1 MSSHASSSS
10 ASGEYAQKLA
20 SLHARIVKE
29 RKILE
34 GFQAMRAA
42 TANQDV
48 IRTCDAKI
56 RDAQRTIGWFEDSIR
71 QLEGRG
77 AQQQQQQPRAPG
89 QAYGQAP
96 GGRQSFD
103 DPRQQRMPPPS
114 GPAAYASAPPPG
126 AAPSYVQPQ
135 AYGAQGPH
143 GRIEAR
149 DAVAPAGPGGAM
161 VFGGQ
166 KARDQFTNL
175 DLIKSDTPLTTAK
188 ISRMLHQLEFKL
200 HVERQYKEGIDKM
213 AKLYLVDG
221 DKKARADTENKR
233 VESKQKMVL
242 LNQAL
247 KKYKA
252 LDVMGELGEEEDSI
266 PEDVKSNLRRPL
278 SGALQITIKQARELA
293 HAPQPKKSKHPSET
307 IIYVK
312 VEDTPR
318 ARTHP
323 ARHDRWNE
331 DFEIH
336 VDKANECEVTIY
348 DKVPGDGAPVPIGM
362 LWLRLSDIVEELR
375 RKKMGA
381 EAGPGW
387 VTAARVAQGQG
398 QGSGGSG
405 TLLPG
410 GAVVAGAG
418 ADAAAG
424 GLNREQSLA
433 GTFGVGGAAGPGE
446 GIDAWFAV
454 EPEGAI
460 QLHLNFVKSN
470 VRKRPYDAGGLGRQG
485 AVRKRKD
492 SIHEQNGHKFVTK
505 QFYTVVLCAL
515 CGEFLLKGAGMQC
528 EDCKY
533 ACHGKCYQKVVTKC
547 ISKSNTDSD
556 KDEETINHRIPH
568 RFEPITNISPNWCCH
583 CGLVLPLG
591 RKQARKCTECGV
603 TAHTDCMH
611 LVPDFCGMSME
622 TANKL
627 LADIKSINSSRR
639 AGATRQTA
647 RPLPPSQS
655 QTQLQSPQD
664 AYAARPYPGQPPK
677 QDQLTSEVGR
687 LNLVGS
693 QEQQAPYPASAPV
706 QRVPVPQ
713 LDAYGQQQQPQQGAP
728 QIPPPPRHSSA
739 STVSSFGNDARDS
752 IGSLIGGYSS
762 DSTGRQVPPTSQQP
776 PTFQPYKQQQQP
788 QPAYQQGPPPA
799 LQHPAQQQQ
808 QQPSSAPSSHPAY
821 PQQPVA
827 PIPPRFQPQQPA
839 PPPAHQQYA
848 SPSPT
853 RLPPQQQQQQ
863 QPYPP
868 QSYAQ
873 PQAQPAQQQV
883 AHAPLPPQQLPQL
896 APPVGHAPPPTVQ
909 QQQQVVAS
917 PQKQQQVAAPPPS
930 SSSAAPAPARQRKVG
945 LDDFNFLAVLGKGN
959 FGKVMLAEEKTTAQ
973 LYAIKVLKKEFIVEN
988 DEVESTK
995 SEKRVFLA
1003 AARERH
1009 PFLLGLHSCFQTET
1023 RIYFVMEYVSGGDL
1037 MLHIQREQFT
1047 PRRAKFYAAEV
1058 LLALE
1063 YFHKNGI
1070 VYRDLKLDNILL
1082 TLDGHVKV
1090 ADYGLCKEDMWFG
1103 KTTST
1108 FCGTPEFMAPEIILE
1123 QRYGRMVDWWAFGVL
1138 IYEMLLGQSP
1148 FRGDDEDEIFDAILE
1163 DEPLYP
1169 IHMPRDS
1176 VSILTRLLTKDPARR
1191 LGASEA
1197 DAAEIKSHLFFK
1209 DTNWDDVFHKRIPS
1223 PFYPAISSATDTSNF
1238 DKEFTSEQP
1247 TLTPVH
1253 STLSAKD
1260 QQEFAQFDWSA
1271 SWA

>member
-1 MSSHASSSS
+1 MASSTPGSGS
-10 ASGEYAQKLA
+10 ADLQAKLA
-20 SLHARIVKE
+20 SLHARIAKE

-42 TANQDV
+42 TTNQDV
-48 IRTCDAKI
+48 IRTCEAKI
-56 RDAQRTIGWFEDSIR
+56 RESGRTIGWFEESVR
-71 QLEGRG
+71 ELEGRAAAGGG
-77 AQQQQQQPRAPG
+77 AIQ
-89 QAYGQAP
+89 
-96 GGRQSFD
+96 GRGSFD
-103 DPRQQRMPPPS
+103 STGRASPAS
-114 GPAAYASAPPPG
+114 GDRHLPNPPPG
-126 AAPSYVQPQ
+126 AAPSYVQPRV
-135 AYGAQGPH
+135 YGAAGAH
-143 GRIEAR
+143 GRVEAR
-149 DAVAPAGPGGAM
+149 DSANAGGPGNAAM
-161 VFGGQ
+161 YGGQ
-166 KARDQFTNL
+166 KAKAQFTNL
-175 DLIKSDTPLTTAK
+175 DLIKADTPLTSAK

-247 KKYKA
+247 KRYKT
-252 LDVMGELGEEEDSI
+252 LDVMGELGEEEDGI

-278 SGALQITIKQARELA
+278 SGALHITIHSARDLA

-323 ARHDRWNE
+323 SRTDRWNE

-348 DKVPGDGAPVPIGM
+348 DRVPGEAAPQPIGM

-387 VTAARVAQGQG
+387 VTAARVAQGSG
-398 QGSGGSG
+398 GSGGSG
-405 TLLPG
+405 SAQDVPVPGAGLGRGDTLAGGEFGGMG
-410 GAVVAGAG
+410 GA
-418 ADAAAG
+418 
-424 GLNREQSLA
+424 
-433 GTFGVGGAAGPGE
+433 GGAKGE

-454 EPEGAI
+454 EPEGAVRL
-460 QLHLNFVKSN
+460 QLNFVKSN
-470 VRKRPYDAGGLGRQG
+470 VRKRPYDASGGLGRQG
-485 AVRKRKD
+485 AVRKRKE
-492 SIHEQNGHKFVTK
+492 SIHEQNGHKFVQK
-505 QFYTVVLCAL
+505 QFYAVVLCAL

-533 ACHGKCYQKVVTKC
+533 ACHKNCFRKVVTKC
-547 ISKSNTDSD
+547 ISKSNADVD
-556 KDEETINHRIPH
+556 NDAETINHRIPH

-622 TANKL
+622 MANKL
-627 LADIKSINSSRR
+627 LSDMKAINSSRR
-639 AGATRQTA
+639 AGGGKVAAPGRLATAPAQVQQQQLAQEPYGGQHTPVGAYDPRQQERLAT
-647 RPLPPSQS
+647 
-655 QTQLQSPQD
+655 D
-664 AYAARPYPGQPPK
+664 
-677 QDQLTSEVGR
+677 VGR
-687 LNLVGS
+687 LNLVGD
-693 QEQQAPYPASAPV
+693 QYAGQQQQGPPT

-713 LDAYGQQQQPQQGAP
+713 LDPYGGTAPTTPQQAQAP
-728 QIPPPPRHSSA
+728 PAAQHMASPPPRHSSA
-739 STVSSFGNDARDS
+739 STISSFGNDARDS
-752 IGSLIGGYSS
+752 IGSIIGGYGSQQQA
-762 DSTGRQVPPTSQQP
+762 QVPAQQPQQQP
-776 PTFQPYKQQQQP
+776 PTFQPYQKPQVPAQASYAPSQPQGYPAVPQQGQQPPYPPYPQASQPQAPYAPQPPQQVVPPRFQPQAPTYQQPAPQGRPPQQQQP
-788 QPAYQQGPPPA
+788 VYAPQPQ
-799 LQHPAQQQQ
+799 AQQQQ
-808 QQPSSAPSSHPAY
+808 QQQQRPPVQQLPAQQQL
-821 PQQPVA
+821 PPAQQQP
-827 PIPPRFQPQQPA
+827 
-839 PPPAHQQYA
+839 
-848 SPSPT
+848 
-853 RLPPQQQQQQ
+853 PPQQQQQ
-863 QPYPP
+863 
-868 QSYAQ
+868 
-873 PQAQPAQQQV
+873 
-883 AHAPLPPQQLPQL
+883 LPP
-896 APPVGHAPPPTVQ
+896 PVP
-909 QQQQVVAS
+909 
-917 PQKQQQVAAPPPS
+917 VAAPP
-930 SSSAAPAPARQRKVG
+930 AARPARRVG

-959 FGKVMLAEEKTTAQ
+959 FGKVMLAEEKKSAQ
-973 LYAIKVLKKEFIVEN
+973 LYAIKVLKKDFIIEN

-995 SEKRVFLA
+995 SEKRVFLT

-1090 ADYGLCKEDMWFG
+1090 ADYGLCKEEMWFG

-1123 QRYGRMVDWWAFGVL
+1123 QRYGRAVDWWAFGVL

-1176 VSILTRLLTKDPARR
+1176 VRQQLLTKDPARR

-1197 DAAEIKSHLFFK
+1197 DATEIKSHLFFK
-1209 DTNWDDVFHKRIPS
+1209 DTNWSDVFHKRIPS
-1223 PFYPAISSATDTSNF
+1223 PFYPAIKSATDTSNF
-1238 DKEFTSEQP
+1238 DAEFTSEQP

-1253 STLSAKD
+1253 STLSAQD
-1260 QQEFAQFDWSA
+1260 QNEFQGFSWVAPFAQ
-1271 SWA
+1271 

>member
-1 MSSHASSSS
+1 MSAHNSSP
-10 ASGEYAQKLA
+10 SGEYGQKLA
-20 SLHARIVKE
+20 SLHARIIKE

-56 RDAQRTIGWFEDSIR
+56 RDAQRTIGWFEDSVR
-71 QLEGRG
+71 QLEGRA
-77 AQQQQQQPRAPG
+77 AQLSQGQGTAQVHGHGQVGSSPAAGNAPSLH
-89 QAYGQAP
+89 AP
-96 GGRQSFD
+96 PSPAGHQRPSLD
-103 DPRQQRMPPPS
+103 DPRR
-114 GPAAYASAPPPG
+114 AAGAPPPG

-135 AYGAQGPH
+135 AYGAAGPH
-143 GRIEAR
+143 GRVEAR
-149 DAVAPAGPGGAM
+149 DAVVPAGPGGAM
-161 VFGGQ
+161 LFGGS

-247 KKYKA
+247 KKYKT

-312 VEDTPR
+312 IEDTPR

-331 DFEIH
+331 DFEIN

-348 DKVPGDGAPVPIGM
+348 DKVPGEAPVPIGM

-387 VTAARVAQGQG
+387 VTAARVAQG
-398 QGSGGSG
+398 SGGSG
-405 TLLPG
+405 TLGG
-410 GAVVAGAG
+410 GATDTPVS
-418 ADAAAG
+418 

-433 GTFGVGGAAGPGE
+433 GTFGAGAGGKGD

-492 SIHEQNGHKFVTK
+492 SIHEQNGHKFVQK

-533 ACHGKCYQKVVTKC
+533 ACHAKCYQKVVTKC
-547 ISKSNTDSD
+547 ISKSNTDAD

-591 RKQARKCTECGV
+591 RKQARKCHECGV

-622 TANKL
+622 MANKL
-627 LADIKSINSSRR
+627 LSDIKSINSNRR
-639 AGATRQTA
+639 AGAGRQVA
-647 RPLPPSQS
+647 RPTPPAQA
-655 QTQLQSPQD
+655 QAQAQPQE
-664 AYAARPYPGQPPK
+664 AYGGRPYAPPAR
-677 QDQLTSEVGR
+677 QEQLAGEVGR
-687 LNLVGS
+687 LNLVGA
-693 QEQQAPYPASAPV
+693 QEQAYSPAPV
-706 QRVPVPQ
+706 PRVPVPQ
-713 LDAYGQQQQPQQGAP
+713 LDSYGGAQKQQQQQEAAP
-728 QIPPPPRHSSA
+728 QVTAPPRHSSA

-752 IGSLIGGYSS
+752 IGSLIGGYTS
-762 DSTGRQVPPTSQQP
+762 DSSGRPVQP
-776 PTFQPYKQQQQP
+776 PQPPSFQPYKQQPIAPAAHQQP
-788 QPAYQQGPPPA
+788 PAPSAPQQPAAQPYTPPA
-799 LQHPAQQQQ
+799 AVAQPYPPQPVPPQ
-808 QQPSSAPSSHPAY
+808 QQPY
-821 PQQPVA
+821 
-827 PIPPRFQPQQPA
+827 PPRFQPQQPPQAPANQLYAPAPAARLAPQQKQPAGAALPPPVAQQAPYPPAQGYTQPQVARPPVPPQQVA
-839 PPPAHQQYA
+839 PPAAQSPAN
-848 SPSPT
+848 
-853 RLPPQQQQQQ
+853 QQQQQQ
-863 QPYPP
+863 Q
-868 QSYAQ
+868 
-873 PQAQPAQQQV
+873 QQQKSLS
-883 AHAPLPPQQLPQL
+883 PS
-896 APPVGHAPPPTVQ
+896 
-909 QQQQVVAS
+909 AS
-917 PQKQQQVAAPPPS
+917 LQH
-930 SSSAAPAPARQRKVG
+930 RRIG

-959 FGKVMLAEEKTTAQ
+959 FGKVMLAEEKKSAQ
-973 LYAIKVLKKEFIVEN
+973 LFAIKVLKKEFIIEN

-1003 AARERH
+1003 AAREQH

-1123 QRYGRMVDWWAFGVL
+1123 QRYGRAVDWWAFGVL

-1169 IHMPRDS
+1169 IHMPKDS
-1176 VSILTRLLTKDPARR
+1176 VSILTKLLTKDPARR

-1197 DAAEIKSHLFFK
+1197 DAGEIKAHMFFAG
-1209 DTNWDDVFHKRIPS
+1209 TNWDDVFHKRIPS
-1223 PFYPAISSATDTSNF
+1223 PFYPAISSATDTGNF
-1238 DKEFTSEQP
+1238 DAEFTSEQP

-1253 STLSAKD
+1253 STLSTQD
-1260 QQEFAQFDWSA
+1260 QQEFAGF
-1271 SWA
+1271 SWTAHWAP

>member
-1 MSSHASSSS
+1 MQSSNSPAPP
-10 ASGEYAQKLA
+10 ADLGAKVA
-20 SLHARIVKE
+20 SLHARIAKE

-34 GFQAMRAA
+34 GFQAMRNA
-42 TANQDV
+42 TTNQDV
-48 IRTCDAKI
+48 IRTCEAKI
-56 RDAQRTIGWFEDSIR
+56 RESGRTIGWFEESLR
-71 QLEGRG
+71 ELEGRAAHG
-77 AQQQQQQPRAPG
+77 RG
-89 QAYGQAP
+89 SFDSS
-96 GGRQSFD
+96 GGRAS
-103 DPRQQRMPPPS
+103 
-114 GPAAYASAPPPG
+114 PANSAEKALPGPPPG

-135 AYGAQGPH
+135 GYGAQGAH
-143 GRIEAR
+143 GRVEAR
-149 DAVAPAGPGGAM
+149 DAASAGGPGGVA
-161 VFGGQ
+161 VYGGQ
-166 KARDQFTNL
+166 KAKAQFTNL
-175 DLIKSDTPLTTAK
+175 DLIKADTPLTSAK

-233 VESKQKMVL
+233 VESQQKMSL

-247 KKYKA
+247 RRYKT
-252 LDVMGELGEEEDSI
+252 LDVMGELGDEDDGI
-266 PEDVKSNLRRPL
+266 PEDIKSNLRRPL
-278 SGALQITIKQARELA
+278 SGQLQITILSARDLA

-323 ARHDRWNE
+323 SRTDRWNE

-336 VDKANECEVTIY
+336 VDKANEAEVTIY
-348 DKVPGDGAPVPIGM
+348 DRVPGEAAPQPIGM

-387 VTAARVAQGQG
+387 VTAARVAQG
-398 QGSGGSG
+398 SGGSG
-405 TLLPG
+405 SSGGQDVPVPG
-410 GAVVAGAG
+410 A
-418 ADAAAG
+418 
-424 GLNREQSLA
+424 GLNRGETLSGGFGA
-433 GTFGVGGAAGPGE
+433 GGQGGSSE

-460 QLHLNFVKSN
+460 RLQLNFVKSN
-470 VRKRPYDAGGLGRQG
+470 VRKRPYDASGGLARQA

-492 SIHEQNGHKFVTK
+492 SIHEQNGHKFVQK

-533 ACHGKCYQKVVTKC
+533 ACHKNCFRKVVTKC
-547 ISKSNTDSD
+547 ISKSNSD
-556 KDEETINHRIPH
+556 ADNDAETINHRIPH

-622 TANKL
+622 MANKL
-627 LADIKSINSSRR
+627 LSDMKAINSSRR
-639 AGATRQTA
+639 AGATKTTA
-647 RPLPPSQS
+647 ASRIATTPQPQQDPYGGQRTPVGAYDSRPQ
-655 QTQLQSPQD
+655 
-664 AYAARPYPGQPPK
+664 A
-677 QDQLTSEVGR
+677 QDQLSSDVGR
-687 LNLVGS
+687 LKLVGD
-693 QEQQAPYPASAPV
+693 QYAQPPAAQQQASQPV

-713 LDAYGQQQQPQQGAP
+713 MDAYGGMSQAQQPAP
-728 QIPPPPRHSSA
+728 SQHITSPPPRQSSA
-739 STVSSFGNDARDS
+739 STVSSFGNDPRDS
-752 IGSLIGGYSS
+752 VGSLISGYG
-762 DSTGRQVPPTSQQP
+762 DSRPPSQHQPQP
-776 PTFQPYKQQQQP
+776 PTFQPYQKAP
-788 QPAYQQGPPPA
+788 QPPVAPQAPYPPYPQAPQAAQG
-799 LQHPAQQQQ
+799 
-808 QQPSSAPSSHPAY
+808 Y
-821 PQQPVA
+821 PQQPV
-827 PIPPRFQPQQPA
+827 PPRFQPQAQQQQQA
-839 PPPAHQQYA
+839 AYLPPPVPQPV
-848 SPSPT
+848 S
-853 RLPPQQQQQQ
+853 RPPQQQAYPS
-863 QPYPP
+863 QPLPP
-868 QSYAQ
+868 QHPQ
-873 PQAQPAQQQV
+873 PPQQV
-883 AHAPLPPQQLPQL
+883 VRPLPPTQPLPPQQLPPAQVL
-896 APPVGHAPPPTVQ
+896 PQQALVPQQPAATPVPA
-909 QQQQVVAS
+909 
-917 PQKQQQVAAPPPS
+917 KQ
-930 SSSAAPAPARQRKVG
+930 RRVG

-959 FGKVMLAEEKTTAQ
+959 FGKVMLAEEKKSGG
-973 LYAIKVLKKEFIVEN
+973 LFAIKVLKKEFIIEN

-995 SEKRVFLA
+995 SEKRVFLT

-1063 YFHKNGI
+1063 YFHQNGI

-1123 QRYGRMVDWWAFGVL
+1123 QRYGRAVDWWAFGVL

-1176 VSILTRLLTKDPARR
+1176 VSCLQKLLTKNPSHR
-1191 LGASEA
+1191 LGAGEA
-1197 DAAEIKSHLFFK
+1197 DAAEIKSHQFFQGV
-1209 DTNWDDVFHKRIPS
+1209 NWDDVYNKRIPS
-1223 PFYPAISSATDTSNF
+1223 PFYPAITSATDISNF
-1238 DKEFTSEQP
+1238 DSEFTSEQP

-1253 STLSAKD
+1253 STLSAQD
-1260 QQEFAQFDWSA
+1260 QGEFQGFSYTAAWAQ
-1271 SWA
+1271 

>member
-1 MSSHASSSS
+1 MSAHGAS
-10 ASGEYAQKLA
+10 ASAEYGAKLN
-20 SLHARIVKE
+20 SLHARIAKE

-42 TANQDV
+42 TSNQDV
-48 IRTCDAKI
+48 IRTCEAKI
-56 RDAQRTIGWFEDSIR
+56 REAQRTIGWFEDSVR
-71 QLEGRG
+71 QLEGR
-77 AQQQQQQPRAPG
+77 AA
-89 QAYGQAP
+89 AA
-96 GGRQSFD
+96 SSS
-103 DPRQQRMPPPS
+103 S
-114 GPAAYASAPPPG
+114 GPAAAAAAGRSASPAAAGSGAGGYGGMLDDGRGGARSLPNPPPG

-135 AYGAQGPH
+135 AYGAAGPH
-143 GRIEAR
+143 GRAEAP
-149 DAVAPAGPGGAM
+149 DAANPGGPGGM
-161 VFGGQ
+161 TLYGGQ
-166 KARDQFTNL
+166 KAKEQFTNL
-175 DLIKSDTPLTTAK
+175 DLIKADTPLTTAK

-247 KKYKA
+247 KKYKT
-252 LDVMGELGEEEDSI
+252 LDVMGELGEEEDGI

-278 SGALQITIKQARELA
+278 SGALQITIKSARDLA

-307 IIYVK
+307 VIYVK

-323 ARHDRWNE
+323 SRTDRWNE

-336 VDKANECEVTIY
+336 VDKANEAEVTIY
-348 DKVPGDGAPVPIGM
+348 DKVPGEGAPVPIGM

-375 RKKMGA
+375 RRKMGA

-387 VTAARVAQGQG
+387 VTAARVAQG
-398 QGSGGSG
+398 GSGSGSG
-405 TLLPG
+405 SAG
-410 GAVVAGAG
+410 GAAAAAGDFG
-418 ADAAAG
+418 AG

-433 GTFGVGGAAGPGE
+433 GTFGVGGTTGKGD

-460 QLHLNFVKSN
+460 QLHVNFVKSN

-547 ISKSNTDSD
+547 ISKSNTDAD
-556 KDEETINHRIPH
+556 KDEEQINHRIPH

-591 RKQARKCTECGV
+591 RKQARKCSECGV

-622 TANKL
+622 TANRL
-627 LADIKSINSSRR
+627 LSDIKSINSSRR
-639 AGATRQTA
+639 AGVTRPAAGRVAAPERIQTSA
-647 RPLPPSQS
+647 PPQPL
-655 QTQLQSPQD
+655 PQD
-664 AYAARPYPGQPPK
+664 AYGGQHTPVGAY
-677 QDQLTSEVGR
+677 DQRVQQQQQPAQQLAGEVGR
-687 LNLVGS
+687 MNLTGGD
-693 QEQQAPYPASAPV
+693 PYSPAPV
-706 QRVPVPQ
+706 QRVPVPPM
-713 LDAYGQQQQPQQGAP
+713 DPYGGVQQQQQPVAPPPQPPQQLQQQQQPPQQSAP
-728 QIPPPPRHSSA
+728 QVTAPPRFSSA
-739 STVSSFGNDARDS
+739 STISSFGGSTDGRDS
-752 IGSLIGGYSS
+752 IGSLIGGYAS
-762 DSTGRQVPPTSQQP
+762 DGGRPPQV
-776 PTFQPYKQQQQP
+776 QP
-788 QPAYQQGPPPA
+788 QPQQPTYQSFPPP
-799 LQHPAQQQQ
+799 QQQ
-808 QQPSSAPSSHPAY
+808 QQPAYSAPPPQAYSQHSSQV
-821 PQQPVA
+821 PQQPY
-827 PIPPRFQPQQPA
+827 PPRFQPQQPPASA
-839 PPPAHQQYA
+839 PQPSQLYSPAIASRLPSQQPQPPQPTQQPYSQA
-848 SPSPT
+848 YPT
-853 RLPPQQQQQQ
+853 QPQPPQQ
-863 QPYPP
+863 
-868 QSYAQ
+868 A
-873 PQAQPAQQQV
+873 A
-883 AHAPLPPQQLPQL
+883 APLPPQVQQPSAALP
-896 APPVGHAPPPTVQ
+896 PPV
-909 QQQQVVAS
+909 
-917 PQKQQQVAAPPPS
+917 PQTQQVAP
-930 SSSAAPAPARQRKVG
+930 AASVRQRRIG

-959 FGKVMLAEEKTTAQ
+959 FGKVMLAEEKKSAQ
-973 LYAIKVLKKEFIVEN
+973 LYAIKVLKKEFIIEN

-995 SEKRVFLA
+995 SEKRVFLT

-1090 ADYGLCKEDMWFG
+1090 ADYGLCKEEMWFG

-1123 QRYGRMVDWWAFGVL
+1123 QRYGRAVDWWAFGVL

-1163 DEPLYP
+1163 DEPLFP
-1169 IHMPRDS
+1169 IHMPKDS
-1176 VSILTRLLTKDPARR
+1176 VSILTKLLTKDPARR

-1197 DAAEIKSHLFFK
+1197 DATEIKSHLFFK

-1223 PFYPAISSATDTSNF
+1223 PFYPAIKSATDTSNF
-1238 DKEFTSEQP
+1238 DTEFTSEQP

-1253 STLSAKD
+1253 STLSAAD
-1260 QQEFAQFDWSA
+1260 QNEFAGF
-1271 SWA
+1271 SWTATWAQ

>member
-1 MSSHASSSS
+1 MASSNANQNDLYIS
-10 ASGEYAQKLA
+10 KLQ
-20 SLHARIVKE
+20 SLESRIQKE

-34 GFQAMRAA
+34 GFQAMRSA
-42 TANQDV
+42 TSNQDV
-48 IRTCDAKI
+48 IRTCESKI
-56 RDAQRTIGWFEDSIR
+56 RESIKTIGWFEESVR
-71 QLEGRG
+71 ELQERST
-77 AQQQQQQPRAPG
+77 AS
-89 QAYGQAP
+89 
-96 GGRQSFD
+96 GGGPDHASMKKKSLPNLPQSGS
-103 DPRQQRMPPPS
+103 MS
-114 GPAAYASAPPPG
+114 NLSMGGGGGGSVPPG
-126 AAPSYVQPQ
+126 AAPSYVQPSG
-135 AYGAQGPH
+135 YGANPREQG
-143 GRIEAR
+143 RVNAR
-149 DAVAPAGPGGAM
+149 DQALPIGA
-161 VFGGQ
+161 GGQ
-166 KARDQFTNL
+166 AMYGQSPAAAAKPQFTNL
-175 DLIKSDTPLTTAK
+175 DLIKADTPLTSAK

-247 KKYKA
+247 KRYKT
-252 LDVMGELGEEEDSI
+252 LDVMGELGDDEDGI
-266 PEDVKSNLRRPL
+266 PEDVKANLRRPL
-278 SGALQITIKQARELA
+278 SGALQITIKQARDLA

-307 IIYVK
+307 VIYVK

-323 ARHDRWNE
+323 SRTDRWNE
-331 DFEIH
+331 DFEIN
-336 VDKANECEVTIY
+336 VDKANEVEVTIY
-348 DKVPGDGAPVPIGM
+348 DKLPSSSSSSSAIAGGGGESAPVPIGM
-362 LWLRLSDIVEELR
+362 LWLRLSDVVEELR
-375 RKKMGA
+375 RRKLGM

-387 VTAARVAQGQG
+387 VTAARVAQGSG
-398 QGSGGSG
+398 GSGGSG
-405 TLLPG
+405 SGQADVPVG
-410 GAVVAGAG
+410 GLGREGTMGGGGEFGAG
-418 ADAAAG
+418 GPSSSG
-424 GLNREQSLA
+424 GK
-433 GTFGVGGAAGPGE
+433 GE

-460 QLHLNFVKSN
+460 MLHLNFVKTN

-485 AVRKRKD
+485 AVRKRKE
-492 SIHEQNGHKFVTK
+492 SIHEQNGHKFVIK

-533 ACHGKCYQKVVTKC
+533 ACHKNCYQKVVTKC
-547 ISKSNTDSD
+547 ISKSNTDAD
-556 KDEETINHRIPH
+556 KDEEQINHRIPH

-591 RKQARKCTECGV
+591 RKQARKCSECGV
-603 TAHTDCMH
+603 TAHTDCVH

-622 TANKL
+622 MANKL
-627 LADIKSINSSRR
+627 LSDIKSINSNRR
-639 AGATRQTA
+639 SGQKPNR
-647 RPLPPSQS
+647 RPLPPA
-655 QTQLQSPQD
+655 TLQ
-664 AYAARPYPGQPPK
+664 AQPPAPSGDPYGRAPVSTYDSRP
-677 QDQLTSEVGR
+677 QEQLSSDVGR

-693 QEQQAPYPASAPV
+693 NAPPP
-706 QRVPVPQ
+706 QRVPVPPVSPNPY
-713 LDAYGQQQQPQQGAP
+713 DGVQPPSPVPAVAP
-728 QIPPPPRHSSA
+728 ATAGVALGPPQSQSQAPPSRVVQPPPRQSSA
-739 STVSSFGNDARDS
+739 SIASSFGNDPRDS
-752 IGSLIGGYSS
+752 IGSLIGGYAS
-762 DSTGRQVPPTSQQP
+762 DEQRRQSL
-776 PTFQPYKQQQQP
+776 
-788 QPAYQQGPPPA
+788 G
-799 LQHPAQQQQ
+799 
-808 QQPSSAPSSHPAY
+808 
-821 PQQPVA
+821 
-827 PIPPRFQPQQPA
+827 
-839 PPPAHQQYA
+839 
-848 SPSPT
+848 
-853 RLPPQQQQQQ
+853 QQQQQQ
-863 QPYPP
+863 QNPPSNHVAPQFAPYKGAQAPQTPQQGPYAGQYGQVQGPP
-868 QSYAQ
+868 PPRMPQPPIAPSAPQPGQLYSPAAANRLPPTQ
-873 PQAQPAQQQV
+873 PQPSPYAPGYPAAQQQST
-883 AHAPLPPQQLPQL
+883 LPQSQSQQQI
-896 APPVGHAPPPTVQ
+896 APRPAQPTAPSAAPQPQ
-909 QQQQVVAS
+909 QQQQLQ
-917 PQKQQQVAAPPPS
+917 QKQQSPVAN
-930 SSSAAPAPARQRKVG
+930 RVQRRIG

-959 FGKVMLAEEKTTAQ
+959 FGKVMLAEEKKSSQ
-973 LYAIKVLKKEFIVEN
+973 LYAIKVLKKEFIIEN

-1063 YFHKNGI
+1063 YFHKMGI

-1090 ADYGLCKEDMWFG
+1090 ADYGLCKEDMSFG

-1123 QRYGRMVDWWAFGVL
+1123 QRYGRAVDWWAFGVL

-1169 IHMPRDS
+1169 IHMPKDS
-1176 VSILTRLLTKDPARR
+1176 VSILQKLLTKDPSRR

-1197 DAAEIKSHLFFK
+1197 DAVEIKSHLFFK

-1223 PFYPAISSATDTSNF
+1223 PFFPAISSATDTSNF
-1238 DKEFTSEQP
+1238 DSEFTSEQP

-1253 STLSAKD
+1253 STLSAQD
-1260 QQEFAQFDWSA
+1260 QGEFAGF
-1271 SWA
+1271 SWTANWAQ

>member
-1 MSSHASSSS
+1 MQSSSS
-10 ASGEYAQKLA
+10 NSNPTPADIGAKLA
-20 SLHARIVKE
+20 SLHARITKE

-42 TANQDV
+42 TTNQDV
-48 IRTCDAKI
+48 IRTCEAKI
-56 RDAQRTIGWFEDSIR
+56 RESGRTIGWFEESVR
-71 QLEGRG
+71 ELEGRARG
-77 AQQQQQQPRAPG
+77 SMDS
-89 QAYGQAP
+89 
-96 GGRQSFD
+96 GGRHS
-103 DPRQQRMPPPS
+103 PAGSIGGSERSLPP
-114 GPAAYASAPPPG
+114 PPPG
-126 AAPSYVQPQ
+126 AAPSYAQPQ
-135 AYGAQGPH
+135 AYGAAGPH
-143 GRIEAR
+143 GRAEAG
-149 DAVAPAGPGGAM
+149 DAASAGGPGGSA
-161 VFGGQ
+161 VFGGKVKQ
-166 KARDQFTNL
+166 QFTNL
-175 DLIKSDTPLTTAK
+175 DLIKADTPLTSAK

-247 KKYKA
+247 KRYKT
-252 LDVMGELGEEEDSI
+252 LDVMGELGDEDDGI
-266 PEDVKSNLRRPL
+266 PDDVKSNLRRPL
-278 SGALQITIKQARELA
+278 SGALQITILSARDLA

-323 ARHDRWNE
+323 SRGGDRWNE
-331 DFEIH
+331 SFEIH

-348 DKVPGDGAPVPIGM
+348 DRVPGEAAPQPIGM
-362 LWLRLSDIVEELR
+362 LWLRLSDVVEELR

-387 VTAARVAQGQG
+387 VTAARVAEGRG
-398 QGSGGSG
+398 GSGGSG
-405 TLLPG
+405 VGQDVPLPG
-410 GAVVAGAG
+410 AGMLG
-418 ADAAAG
+418 RGDT
-424 GLNREQSLA
+424 LA
-433 GTFGVGGAAGPGE
+433 GPGGEFGAQGQQAKGE

-460 QLHLNFVKSN
+460 RLQLNFVKSN
-470 VRKRPYDAGGLGRQG
+470 VRKRPFDAGAGGGLGRQG
-485 AVRKRKD
+485 AVRKRKE
-492 SIHEQNGHKFVTK
+492 SIHEQNGHKFVQK
-505 QFYTVVLCAL
+505 QFYAVVLCAL

-533 ACHGKCYQKVVTKC
+533 ACHKNCFRKVVTKC
-547 ISKSNTDSD
+547 ISKSNADVD
-556 KDEETINHRIPH
+556 NDAETINHRIPH

-591 RKQARKCTECGV
+591 RKQARKCSECGI

-622 TANKL
+622 MANKL
-627 LADIKSINSSRR
+627 LSDMKAINSSRR
-639 AGATRQTA
+639 AGSAKPAPPRTSTTSTATVQQDPYGGA
-647 RPLPPSQS
+647 RH
-655 QTQLQSPQD
+655 
-664 AYAARPYPGQPPK
+664 GQPA
-677 QDQLTSEVGR
+677 QEQLAGEVGR
-687 LNLVGS
+687 LNLVGDAYGAA
-693 QEQQAPYPASAPV
+693 QQQQQQQQV

-713 LDAYGQQQQPQQGAP
+713 MDAYGGVAPLPPQAQAPPQQQQQQPQQA
-728 QIPPPPRHSSA
+728 QHISPPPRHSSA
-739 STVSSFGNDARDS
+739 STISSFGGDQRDS
-752 IGSLIGGYSS
+752 IGSLIGGYG
-762 DSTGRQVPPTSQQP
+762 DGRPPSVQQQP
-776 PTFQPYKQQQQP
+776 PTFQPYQKPQPPAAPQQQQP
-788 QPAYQQGPPPA
+788 YPQAPPVGYAPPP
-799 LQHPAQQQQ
+799 QQQQ
-808 QQPSSAPSSHPAY
+808 QYQSY
-821 PQQPVA
+821 PPQGQTQQQ
-827 PIPPRFQPQQPA
+827 IPPRFQPQQPQYQQ
-839 PPPAHQQYA
+839 PPPAQ
-848 SPSPT
+848 PRP
-853 RLPPQQQQQQ
+853 LPP
-863 QPYPP
+863 
-868 QSYAQ
+868 AQ
-873 PQAQPAQQQV
+873 PQ
-883 AHAPLPPQQLPQL
+883 PQQ
-896 APPVGHAPPPTVQ
+896 PV
-909 QQQQVVAS
+909 S
-917 PQKQQQVAAPPPS
+917 
-930 SSSAAPAPARQRKVG
+930 APAPTPVAPVPAAAAPVQAVRQRRVG

-959 FGKVMLAEEKTTAQ
+959 FGKVMLAEEKKSSQ
-973 LYAIKVLKKEFIVEN
+973 LYAIKVLKKEFIIEN

-995 SEKRVFLA
+995 SEKRVFLT

-1090 ADYGLCKEDMWFG
+1090 ADYGLCKEDMWLG

-1123 QRYGRMVDWWAFGVL
+1123 QRYGRAVDWWAFGVL

-1148 FRGDDEDEIFDAILE
+1148 FRGEDEDEIFDAILE

-1176 VSILTRLLTKDPARR
+1176 IDVLTKLLTKDPARR
-1191 LGASEA
+1191 LGGGPA
-1197 DAAEIKSHLFFK
+1197 DAVEIKQHAFFK

-1223 PFYPAISSATDTSNF
+1223 PFYPAITSATDTSNF
-1238 DKEFTSEQP
+1238 DSLFTDEQP

-1253 STLSAKD
+1253 STLSAHD
-1260 QQEFAQFDWSA
+1260 QNEFAGF
-1271 SWA
+1271 SWTANWAQ

>member
-1 MSSHASSSS
+1 MASQQPDL
-10 ASGEYAQKLA
+10 AAKLA
-20 SLHARIVKE
+20 SLHARIAKE

-42 TANQDV
+42 TSNQDV
-48 IRTCDAKI
+48 IRTCEAKI
-56 RDAQRTIGWFEDSIR
+56 RESGRTIGWFEESVR
-71 QLEGRG
+71 ELEGRG
-77 AQQQQQQPRAPG
+77 AAGGGAGGAPAEDSRNRALP
-89 QAYGQAP
+89 
-96 GGRQSFD
+96 
-103 DPRQQRMPPPS
+103 
-114 GPAAYASAPPPG
+114 APPPG
-126 AAPSYVQPQ
+126 AAPSYSQPQ
-135 AYGAQGPH
+135 GYGAAGSH
-143 GRIEAR
+143 GRG
-149 DAVAPAGPGGAM
+149 DATDRAVPGGPGGQAM
-161 VFGGQ
+161 YGGS
-166 KARDQFTNL
+166 KAKVQYTNL
-175 DLIKSDTPLTTAK
+175 DLIKADTPLTSAK

-247 KKYKA
+247 KRYKT
-252 LDVMGELGEEEDSI
+252 LDVMGELGDDDDGI
-266 PEDVKSNLRRPL
+266 PEDVKANLRRPL
-278 SGALQITIKQARELA
+278 SGALQITIKSARDLA

-307 IIYVK
+307 VIYVK

-323 ARHDRWNE
+323 SRNDRWNE

-336 VDKANECEVTIY
+336 VDKANEVEVTIY
-348 DKVPGDGAPVPIGM
+348 DKVPGEGAPVPIGM
-362 LWLRLSDIVEELR
+362 LWLRLSDVVEELR
-375 RKKMGA
+375 RRKLGQ

-387 VTAARVAQGQG
+387 VTAARVAQGSG
-398 QGSGGSG
+398 GSGGSG
-405 TLLPG
+405 SGQVDVPVGGLAREGTLAGGDFGPG
-410 GAVVAGAG
+410 GAG
-418 ADAAAG
+418 
-424 GLNREQSLA
+424 
-433 GTFGVGGAAGPGE
+433 GGAAGE
-446 GIDAWFAV
+446 GVDAWFAV
-454 EPEGAI
+454 EPEGSI
-460 QLHLNFVKSN
+460 MLHLNFVKSN

-485 AVRKRKD
+485 AVRKRKE
-492 SIHEQNGHKFVTK
+492 SIHEQNGHKFVQK

-533 ACHGKCYQKVVTKC
+533 ACHKNCYQKVVTKC
-547 ISKSNTDSD
+547 ISKSNTDAD
-556 KDEETINHRIPH
+556 KDEEQINHRIPH

-591 RKQARKCTECGV
+591 RKQARKCSECGV
-603 TAHTDCMH
+603 TAHTDCVH

-622 TANKL
+622 MANKL
-627 LADIKSINSSRR
+627 LSDIKSINSSRR
-639 AGATRQTA
+639 SGVGKPSTPRPQERIQTA
-647 RPLPPSQS
+647 AQDSYGGPRASTGVYDPR
-655 QTQLQSPQD
+655 TQQQQHEQI
-664 AYAARPYPGQPPK
+664 AG
-677 QDQLTSEVGR
+677 EVGR
-687 LNLVGS
+687 LSLVGDHYAPPPV
-693 QEQQAPYPASAPV
+693 QHQQQQQQPQSP

-713 LDAYGQQQQPQQGAP
+713 VGPYDGMQQAPSQPPASAQHISQ
-728 QIPPPPRHSSA
+728 PPPRQSSV

-752 IGSLIGGYSS
+752 IGSLIGGYAGEDRRKSA
-762 DSTGRQVPPTSQQP
+762 GGAQQP
-776 PTFQPYKQQQQP
+776 VQPPQFQPFKQPQPQSPYAPQQPQQQQQTP
-788 QPAYQQGPPPA
+788 YPT
-799 LQHPAQQQQ
+799 HPAQQQPYPSQYGQQPYVPPQPSAQAQQAYPPRLQQ
-808 QQPSSAPSSHPAY
+808 QQPPPPAQPQPGQLY
-821 PQQPVA
+821 QPAIANRLSPPQQPSQQV
-827 PIPPRFQPQQPA
+827 QPGYGVPQGYP
-839 PPPAHQQYA
+839 A
-848 SPSPT
+848 SPV
-853 RLPPQQQQQQ
+853 PPQQQQQQ
-863 QPYPP
+863 Q
-868 QSYAQ
+868 
-873 PQAQPAQQQV
+873 
-883 AHAPLPPQQLPQL
+883 
-896 APPVGHAPPPTVQ
+896 
-909 QQQQVVAS
+909 
-917 PQKQQQVAAPPPS
+917 QVAARPP
-930 SSSAAPAPARQRKVG
+930 AGVVPARQRRVG

-959 FGKVMLAEEKTTAQ
+959 FGKVMLAEEKVSSQ
-973 LYAIKVLKKEFIVEN
+973 LYAIKVLKKEFIIEN

-1123 QRYGRMVDWWAFGVL
+1123 QRYGRAVDWWAFGVL

-1169 IHMPRDS
+1169 IHMPKDS
-1176 VSILTRLLTKDPARR
+1176 VSILQKLLTKDPTRR
-1191 LGASEA
+1191 LGAGEA
-1197 DAAEIKSHLFFK
+1197 DALEIRSHLFFK

-1223 PFYPAISSATDTSNF
+1223 PFFPAISSATDTSNF
-1238 DKEFTSEQP
+1238 DQEFTSEQP

-1253 STLSAKD
+1253 STLSAQD
-1260 QQEFAQFDWSA
+1260 QGEFAGF
-1271 SWA
+1271 SWTAAWAQ

>member
-1 MSSHASSSS
+1 MTHQQSPAPSQADLG
-10 ASGEYAQKLA
+10 AKLA
-20 SLHARIVKE
+20 SLQARIVKE

-34 GFQAMRAA
+34 GFQAMRNA
-42 TANQDV
+42 TSNQDV

-56 RDAQRTIGWFEDSIR
+56 REAQRTIGWFEDSVR
-71 QLEGRG
+71 ELENRAHHAAGRS
-77 AQQQQQQPRAPG
+77 A
-89 QAYGQAP
+89 
-96 GGRQSFD
+96 S
-103 DPRQQRMPPPS
+103 
-114 GPAAYASAPPPG
+114 PAASVSTGSSHTLVHDATRANNKDLPTPPPG

-135 AYGAQGPH
+135 AYGAAGTY
-143 GRIEAR
+143 GRTEAV
-149 DAVAPAGPGGAM
+149 DAASAGGPGGSA

-166 KARDQFTNL
+166 KAKEQFTNL
-175 DLIKSDTPLTTAK
+175 DLIKADTPLTTAK

-213 AKLYLVDG
+213 AKLYMADG

-242 LNQAL
+242 LSQAL
-247 KKYKA
+247 KKYKT
-252 LDVMGELGEEEDSI
+252 LDVMGELGEEEDGV
-266 PEDVKSNLRRPL
+266 PEDLKANLRRPL
-278 SGALQITIKQARELA
+278 SGALQITIKSARDLA
-293 HAPQPKKSKHPSET
+293 HAPQPKKSKYPSET

-318 ARTHP
+318 ARTHGS
-323 ARHDRWNE
+323 RNDRWNE
-331 DFEIH
+331 NFEIH

-348 DKVPGDGAPVPIGM
+348 DKIPGEGAPVPIGM

-375 RKKMGA
+375 RRKMGL

-387 VTAARVAQGQG
+387 VTAARVAQG
-398 QGSGGSG
+398 SGGSG
-405 TLLPG
+405 SSSHG
-410 GAVVAGAG
+410 SDVALGAG
-418 ADAAAG
+418 TPGLAREESLMSGFGNAAG
-424 GLNREQSLA
+424 G
-433 GTFGVGGAAGPGE
+433 GGKSE

-492 SIHEQNGHKFVTK
+492 SVHEQNGHKFVQK

-533 ACHGKCYQKVVTKC
+533 ACHAKCYQQVVTKC
-547 ISKSNTDSD
+547 ISKSNSEAD
-556 KDEETINHRIPH
+556 KDEDQLNHRIPH
-568 RFEPITNISPNWCCH
+568 RFGPITNISPNWCCH

-591 RKQARKCTECGV
+591 RKHARKCSECGV
-603 TAHTDCMH
+603 TAHTDCIH

-639 AGATRQTA
+639 AGGARGPAVRQQQPPRTTTPA
-647 RPLPPSQS
+647 QSYETYGAQQPSAGAYEQRPPPTLPPIQHI
-655 QTQLQSPQD
+655 
-664 AYAARPYPGQPPK
+664 PPS
-677 QDQLTSEVGR
+677 LAGEVGR
-687 LNLVGS
+687 LSLAHD
-693 QEQQAPYPASAPV
+693 QQPPPPQAQ
-706 QRVPVPQ
+706 QRVPVPPVNQ
-713 LDAYGQQQQPQQGAP
+713 RLPPPQQQPQQYPTQPPPHSAA
-728 QIPPPPRHSSA
+728 PPPRHSSA
-739 STVSSFGNDARDS
+739 STISSFSHTGRDSVSS
-752 IGSLIGGYSS
+752 IPGSYGA
-762 DSTGRQVPPTSQQP
+762 DGRPIAEPP
-776 PTFQPYKQQQQP
+776 QQP
-788 QPAYQQGPPPA
+788 QPPSFQPAYRQPHVP
-799 LQHPAQQQQ
+799 
-808 QQPSSAPSSHPAY
+808 QQPILPP
-821 PQQPVA
+821 PQQPVSMQGA
-827 PIPPRFQPQQPA
+827 QQPA
-839 PPPAHQQYA
+839 YAPRPQPQAPNPSQYM
-848 SPSPT
+848 PSPT
-853 RLPPQQQQQQ
+853 VAAP
-863 QPYPP
+863 
-868 QSYAQ
+868 
-873 PQAQPAQQQV
+873 PQAQKPVTIPDPRVQMQLEQAKQQQHL
-883 AHAPLPPQQLPQL
+883 HAPPQQLPAQQL
-896 APPVGHAPPPTVQ
+896 EVAPPIAAAQ
-909 QQQQVVAS
+909 Q
-917 PQKQQQVAAPPPS
+917 
-930 SSSAAPAPARQRKVG
+930 APARPIQQRRIG

-959 FGKVMLAEEKTTAQ
+959 FGKVMLAEEKRSAQ
-973 LYAIKVLKKEFIVEN
+973 LYAIKVLKKEFIIEH
-988 DEVESTK
+988 DEIESTK
-995 SEKRVFLA
+995 SEKRVFLTA
-1003 AARERH
+1003 AKERH

-1047 PRRAKFYAAEV
+1047 PRRAKYYAAEV

-1063 YFHKNGI
+1063 YFHQNGI

-1123 QRYGRMVDWWAFGVL
+1123 QRYGRAVDWWAFGVL

-1148 FRGDDEDEIFDAILE
+1148 FRGDDEEEIFDAILE

-1169 IHMPRDS
+1169 IHMPKDS
-1176 VSILTRLLTKDPARR
+1176 VSILTRLLTKDPTRR
-1191 LGASEA
+1191 LGATEA

-1209 DTNWDDVFHKRIPS
+1209 DTNWDDVFHKRIPA
-1223 PFYPAISSATDTSNF
+1223 PFYPNITSATDTSNF
-1238 DKEFTSEQP
+1238 DAEFTSEQP

-1253 STLSAKD
+1253 STLSAQD
-1260 QQEFAQFDWSA
+1260 QNEFGGFSWTANWAQ
-1271 SWA
+1271 